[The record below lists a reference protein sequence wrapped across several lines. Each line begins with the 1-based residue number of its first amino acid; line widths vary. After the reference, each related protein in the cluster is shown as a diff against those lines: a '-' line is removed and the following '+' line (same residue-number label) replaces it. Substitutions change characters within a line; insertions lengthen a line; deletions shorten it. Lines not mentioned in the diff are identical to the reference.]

1 MEQAADPSL
10 LLLLLLFLLPLQQQ
24 YPIDNKVLVAIE
36 VVVMAI
42 LEGKRYEGYKK
53 TGEVR
58 GRPAAAMCNW
68 AAVG

>member
-1 MEQAADPSL
+1 L
-10 LLLLLLFLLPLQQQ
+10 LQQQ
-24 YPIDNKVLVAIE
+24 YPIDNNVLLAIE

-58 GRPAAAMCNW
+58 ACCSTAAALLQLMQLE
-68 AAVG
+68 

>member
-1 MEQAADPSL
+1 VL
-10 LLLLLLFLLPLQQQ
+10 L
-24 YPIDNKVLVAIE
+24 AIE

-58 GRPAAAMCNW
+58 AAA
-68 AAVG
+68 AARLFDLTCSCSRMHTPREGVRHCSLHDTVWGGVQL